1 MASTRQPQDDEGS
14 KEATS
19 GGAANEGNHV
29 QAAQP
34 VYKRLLYGAVVGSIQ
49 NLVVGP
55 VMSFRHL
62 KQRLV
67 PPETY
72 PTEIKTY
79 KERPRLPVH
88 LFFPKSYDRS
98 SPRPLPLLL
107 SIHGGGFVV
116 GDPSDNDLWNSRFSE
131 VHSALVIG
139 LNYAKAPANPFP
151 GPRQD
156 LEVLIGAIFD
166 DAELRPHIDTA
177 KVGVMGFSAG
187 GSLTMTVSQVPAV
200 RDRVTAGIVPIYP
213 VTDLSLSPA
222 QKAETRRYKPGLGGT
237 RGSMKDPLLPAAPL
251 FDWSCESG
259 AHLALP
265 LPLLL
270 PYPASTHVRWTKRT
284 TTGG

>member
-1 MASTRQPQDDEGS
+1 MASTRQPQDDGTS

-19 GGAANEGNHV
+19 GGAADHGNHV

-34 VYKRLLYGAVVGSIQ
+34 VYKRLLYGAAVSSIQ

-55 VMSFRHL
+55 AMSFRHL
-62 KQRLV
+62 KQRLM
-67 PPETY
+67 PPDTY

-131 VHSALVIG
+131 VHSALVVG
-139 LNYAKAPANPFP
+139 LNYAKAPGNPFP
-151 GPRQD
+151 GPRRD

-187 GSLTMTVSQVPAV
+187 GSLTMTVSQSPAV

-213 VTDLSLSPA
+213 VTDLSLDPA

-237 RGSMKDPLLPAAPL
+237 RGSMKDALLPAAPL

-259 AHLALP
+259 AQLGLPP
-265 LPLLL
+265 LPC
-270 PYPASTHVRWTKRT
+270 PASIFLPWAERT
-284 TTGG
+284 TRG